1 MFQNIFNELIF
12 CNEHDKLIK
21 LIKFIES
28 YNESNNFSIY
38 NFSIIIFHLIFNYL
52 ISNELLYI
60 ASVKIQTENI

>member
-28 YNESNNFSIY
+28 YNKSNNLSIVIL
-38 NFSIIIFHLIFNYL
+38 FLII
-52 ISNELLYI
+52 
-60 ASVKIQTENI
+60 